1 LYARRERGTFA
12 SPAVHIQRWE
22 LEADGTKYS
31 NVRTH
36 AITPETDTA
45 THVFMYASYNYAA
58 NSAAVAATLRSF
70 VGKLADRDKVILER
84 VAAHTGYDGWR
95 SGVEFQADVA
105 ALRARDIVSVM
116 LAKEAGRSAL
126 RPGWA
131 KAKSLITN

>member
-1 LYARRERGTFA
+1 M
-12 SPAVHIQRWE
+12 HIQRWE

-45 THVFMYASYNYAA
+45 THVFMRASYNYAP
-58 NSAAVAATLRSF
+58 NSATVAATLQSF
-70 VGKLADRDKVILER
+70 VGSLVDRDKVILER

-95 SGVEFQADVA
+95 SGVEFQADAA
-105 ALRARDIVSVM
+105 ALRARHIVEVM
-116 LAKEAGRSAL
+116 LGREAGRSAL